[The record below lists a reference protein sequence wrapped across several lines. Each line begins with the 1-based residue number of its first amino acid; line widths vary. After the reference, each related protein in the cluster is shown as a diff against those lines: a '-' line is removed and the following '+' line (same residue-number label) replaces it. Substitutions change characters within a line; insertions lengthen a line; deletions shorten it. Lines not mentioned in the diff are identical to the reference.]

1 MSALDLLKK
10 LPSAF
15 NPEAATGT
23 SCVVQ
28 FAVSTPAYVTLNDG
42 RCSLS
47 EGTTDQADVTLTMED
62 DDLVALLRGE
72 LNGMTA
78 FMTGKLQLDG
88 DMLLA
93 QRFMGFFDPAK
104 LA

>member
-10 LPSAF
+10 LPAAF
-15 NPEAATGT
+15 NSEAAAGT
-23 SCVVQ
+23 NCVVQ
-28 FAVSTPAYVTLNDG
+28 FAISTPAYVTLNEG
-42 RCSLS
+42 ACTVA
-47 EGTTDQADVTLTMED
+47 EGTSDSADVSLTMED
-62 DDLVALLRGE
+62 DDLVSLLKGE

-88 DMLLA
+88 DMMLA